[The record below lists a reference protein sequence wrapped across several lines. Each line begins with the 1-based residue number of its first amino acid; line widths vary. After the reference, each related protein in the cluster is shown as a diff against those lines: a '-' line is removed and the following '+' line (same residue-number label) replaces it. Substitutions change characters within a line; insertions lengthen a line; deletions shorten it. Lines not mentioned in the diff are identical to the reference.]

1 MNAKFEFTG
10 ETKVHFGVTLKRIR
24 AIVAIGTLVAVGDVG
39 GWIEKEDNLSVYGNA
54 WVYGDA
60 CVSGDACVYG
70 DARVSGNAWVSGDAR
85 VYGNACVSGNA
96 RVYGNAWV
104 SGDARVYGN
113 AWVYGN
119 AQVYGPIIACT
130 RTDSHTFIVA
140 RSDDGPR
147 IIAGCRYFTF
157 EEAESHWV
165 KTRGGTKLGDESLL
179 IVSHLKA
186 MAELNGFMEP
196 VAEDVA

>member
-1 MNAKFEFTG
+1 MMNAKFEFTG

-24 AIVAIGTLVAVGDVG
+24 AIVAIGALVAVGDVG
-39 GWIEKEDNLSVYGNA
+39 GWIEKKENLSVSGDAWVYGNA
-54 WVYGDA
+54 Q
-60 CVSGDACVYG
+60 VSGSARVSG
-70 DARVSGNAWVSGDAR
+70 DARVSGS
-85 VYGNACVSGNA
+85 
-96 RVYGNAWV
+96 
-104 SGDARVYGN
+104 
-113 AWVYGN
+113 

-130 RTDSHTFIVA
+130 RTDGYTFIVA
-140 RSDDGPR
+140 RSADDPR

-196 VAEDVA
+196 VAESAA